1 MDKNN
6 LIQKLQSGGS
16 VVQLEEYQP
25 GQYLEKALSD
35 AIEYSRYNRNFKE
48 EQRQF
53 DERMQVEK
61 DRVSVARQQSLD
73 NKLFNNAQLNLK
85 DEELKRNDF
94 IEFGSKMPPQ
104 AQLAYAKANNMPP
117 DMIEYAEN
125 LLNSWNKYQ
134 QDYRTLKTS
143 PTTETDDWKQFKDR
157 NISNFSMFKSFA
169 PNLEANVNAEHQ
181 GRMNK
186 DLLVNMIGSSTDFR
200 QQMGKLGIDVS
211 KWKDLDPVQATA
223 TLKQLPSYIS
233 TGMAGRKLDIED
245 KKLDIADEQLTQ
257 NVLAEMLK
265 YSTAAFQSGVQYDPA
280 QANEFLGS
288 MNTIMNEMFTK
299 RGITKDLGLGTGD
312 DTPVTLTDEE
322 IQDAAEREGRTGT
335 LISTKGAE
343 EPFEFEKG
351 SDYRVRI
358 TDATGKTSTR
368 TVKGGNAA
376 NIQKQKGWSISKVDK
391 IIEPFK
397 RGISQLDSGAIIK
410 DTKTGK
416 TLTFVGFDFRPE
428 GETTTVSGK
437 KIKRT
442 RGLPGPLAAPRTA
455 LAYMTGGQK
464 VLYFKDENGKS
475 VIYTPTEAMRRTFIE
490 AKEGVQSTEPAVRVA
505 DKPKEET
512 KIPLSPSGSV
522 AASGME
528 GRGDEKWDTYKAQV
542 DSVQQA
548 IDAYLEEDASLQ
560 EIEDNE

>member
-6 LIQKLQSGGS
+6 LIQKLQNGGS
-16 VVQLEEYQP
+16 VVQLEEYVP
-25 GQYLEKALSD
+25 GKILEKAVAD
-35 AIEYSRYNRNFKE
+35 TIEYARYNRDFEE

-61 DRVSVARQQSLD
+61 DRVTVAKQQNLD
-73 NKLFNNAQLNLK
+73 NKLFNNAQLQLK

-104 AQLAYAKANNMPP
+104 AQLAYAKANDMPA
-117 DMIEYAEN
+117 DMIEYATN
-125 LLNSWNKYQ
+125 LNTSWNKFQ
-134 QDYRTLKTS
+134 QDYKILKSS
-143 PTTETDDWKQFKDR
+143 PTTSTNDWKEFKNR
-157 NISNFSMFKSFA
+157 NISNFSMFKNFA
-169 PNLEANVNAEHQ
+169 PNLESEIKIEHQ

-186 DLLVNMIGSSTDFR
+186 DLLVSMIDSSPKFVE
-200 QQMGKLGIDVS
+200 QMGKLGINVS
-211 KWKDLDPVQATA
+211 SWKDLDPAQATS

-233 TGMAGRKLDIED
+233 TGMTGR
-245 KKLDIADEQLTQ
+245 KLDIADEELTQ
-257 NVLAEMLK
+257 NMLTEMLK

-322 IQDAAEREGRTGT
+322 MQDAAERESRTGVIQIGT
-335 LISTKGAE
+335 GDKVE
-343 EPFEFEKG
+343 EKPVEFEKG
-351 SDYRVRI
+351 SNYRIQV
-358 TDATGKTSTR
+358 TDASGKTSTK
-368 TVKGGNAA
+368 TVKGSNVAD
-376 NIQKQKGWSISKVDK
+376 IQRRQGWTISKSDK
-391 IIEPFK
+391 IIKPLSPAG
-397 RGISQLDSGAIIK
+397 RPQLDSGVVLK

-416 TLTFVGFDFRPE
+416 VLEYVGHDLPPE
-428 GETTTVSGK
+428 EGAVSVSGK
-437 KIKRT
+437 KIKRSRISPT
-442 RGLPGPLAAPRTA
+442 PAGA
-455 LAYMTGGQK
+455 LMSIPKILLSGGNR
-464 VLYFKDENGKS
+464 VLYFKDEAGKT
-475 VIYTPTEAMRRTFIE
+475 VIYTPQEAFKTNFIE
-490 AKEGVQSTEPAVRVA
+490 AKEGVQSTKPAVKLA

>member
-1 MDKNN
+1 MA
-6 LIQKLQSGGS
+6 IQPTDI
-16 VVQLEEYQP
+16 EEYQKIVMQEP
-25 GQYLEKALSD
+25 AQPWESAL
-35 AIEYSRYNRNFKE
+35 ATYNEYFDPELQLARDTLNAQVDK
-48 EQRQF
+48 
-53 DERMQVEK
+53 DERDFRLKQDAQAIAQNQADSTAKYE
-61 DRVSVARQQSLD
+61 DATL
-73 NKLFNNAQLNLK
+73 KLK
-85 DEELKRNDF
+85 EEELKRNDF

-117 DMIEYAEN
+117 DMIEYATN
-125 LLNSWNKYQ
+125 LNASWNKFQ
-134 QDYRTLKTS
+134 QDYRILKANPNS
-143 PTTETDDWKQFKDR
+143 SADDWKEFKDR
-157 NISNFSMFKSFA
+157 NISNFSMFKNFDSK
-169 PNLEANVNAEHQ
+169 LESNVNAEHQ
-181 GRMNK
+181 GKVNK
-186 DLLVNMIGSSTDFR
+186 DLLVSMIDSSPNFV

-211 KWKDLDPVQATA
+211 KWKDLDPIQASA

-233 TGMAGRKLDIED
+233 TGMTSR
-245 KKLDIADEQLTQ
+245 KLDIADEELTQ
-257 NVLAEMLK
+257 NMLTEMLK

-299 RGITKDLGLGTGD
+299 RGITKDLGLGEDD
-312 DTPVTLTDEE
+312 DTTVTLTSEE
-322 IQDAAEREGRTGT
+322 MQAAVEREGRTGT

-376 NIQKQKGWSISKVDK
+376 SIQKQKGWSISKVDK

-512 KIPLSPSGSV
+512 KIPFSPSGSV

-528 GRGDEKWDTYKAQV
+528 GRGVSEEDT
-542 DSVQQA
+542 VQQA